1 MGLVVG
7 AAVASAVFV
16 LVPDEDD
23 DGSGNSAAS
32 EPDEVT
38 RMLVVTREL
47 SGAMS
52 REREAVQVTMLGQE
66 GMLVDVGDIP
76 STRAETDEAVGV
88 LRDTVASLD
97 SSAADQY
104 GHAVDALAG
113 LDEIRADIDAHTG
126 PRNLGQLEPVVLPL
140 HRRYS
145 ELISTV
151 HDGQETFA
159 SSLTD
164 SERRTSAQLHALAL
178 RQHEAYQQLIR
189 LVVFG
194 TVNADQS
201 AAFVTEL
208 ATWKEDYEQG
218 WAELTDGA
226 AGTAHQAAADQ
237 LAAALVDDTVTRAA
251 EDVLAAAQV
260 DISSVLASVS
270 LEAHWLDFA
279 QEIERDI

>member
-1 MGLVVG
+1 MG

-23 DGSGNSAAS
+23 GGSSNSAVS

-38 RMLVVTREL
+38 RMLVVTRGL
-47 SGAMS
+47 SSAMS
-52 REREAVQVTMLGQE
+52 REREAAQMTMLGLE
-66 GMLVDVGDIP
+66 GMIVDIGDIP
-76 STRAETDEAVGV
+76 STRAATDEAAGFF
-88 LRDTVASLD
+88 RDTVASLD
-97 SSAADQY
+97 SSATDQY
-104 GHAVDALAG
+104 GDAVDALAG
-113 LDEIRADIDAHTG
+113 LDEVRADIEAHTG
-126 PRNLGQLEPVVLPL
+126 PRDLSQLEPVVLPL

-145 ELISTV
+145 ELISAV
-151 HDGQETFA
+151 QDGHETFA

-194 TVNADQS
+194 TVNADQD

-208 ATWKEDYEQG
+208 TTWKEDYEQG
-218 WAELTDGA
+218 WADLTDRA
-226 AGTAHQAAADQ
+226 AGTAHQVAADQ
-237 LAAALVDDTVTRAA
+237 LSAALEDDTITRAA

-270 LEAHWLDFA
+270 LEADWLNFA
-279 QEIERDI
+279 QEIEQEV